1 MRRFRHLDDDG
12 ITIVE
17 LAISSFILLII
28 GAIMLTA
35 LLMVSRTN
43 EAVAQDT
50 ESLTTARIARHRLEQ
65 EIRQADQVLAAST
78 ASSIALWLDEN
89 NDDTQDPDEL
99 ITWSFVDLD
108 GLAGG
113 KAQLVRSVADPAIGD
128 RVDGI
133 HYRSPDGG
141 GYTPFAYS
149 TTPPATQQVT
159 LTLIV
164 EPESDFGGGESVTLQ
179 STVTPRN
186 AS

>member
-1 MRRFRHLDDDG
+1 MKRIQYGSDDG

-35 LLMVSRTN
+35 LLMVARTN

-65 EIRQADQVLAAST
+65 EIRQADAVLPTSSST
-78 ASSIALWLDEN
+78 SIDLWLDEN
-89 NDDTQDPDEL
+89 NDDIQDPNEL
-99 ITWSFVDLD
+99 ITWAFKDLD
-108 GLAGG
+108 GTPGG
-113 KAQLVRSVADPAIGD
+113 KAQLVRSVADTAIGD

-133 HYRSPDGG
+133 HYRSPAGG
-141 GYTPFAYS
+141 AYS
-149 TTPPATQQVT
+149 PFTYSGTPPAVQQVT

-164 EPESDFGGGESVTLQ
+164 EPESDSGGGESVTLE

-186 AS
+186 TN